1 MSEDFDITKLTDEEL
16 RTLAGIEPPPS
27 PARPASGAEPMT
39 TPFTKKAPAEG
50 QIWEGIKGQLASP
63 GIAVARALKLE
74 GAEDVARQ
82 HGEHMAE
89 VRRSPSG
96 AFGSTLAN
104 VGLGVAVPAIRA
116 ASLPGLVGASA
127 VGGALEG
134 AQDYGEGKP
143 ALPGAVRG
151 AAGTAAANVVLSAGA
166 KLVNAGLKKAG
177 ASGRW
182 SSPKDEYIY
191 DFAKSKGVD
200 LRPGDVPGHPVLRG
214 IENVHAGPVGNAGL
228 EKQMAQLEQALFADG
243 NKLLEGFGR
252 ADAAI
257 KDASQRLWAPVNEL
271 AAQGTT
277 AVRPLAT
284 RNALAEVL
292 DKYPKVLTRIDNV
305 QLQSRLADI
314 ASARTEKQLPALTF
328 QEVRELQQAVGP
340 EMAKMER
347 QALNG
352 TITKDEATSLKKL
365 YGSLHTDLQRWG
377 NHGSNQKAYAAYKE
391 ANDVYKR
398 DILPWQENDIVRKW
412 KRGDYDDHNEILLRD
427 LTAPV
432 SRTQQNKLLDYLA
445 QTDHDATGYV
455 EMVRMA
461 NRAAK
466 GLVRG
471 TEEPGLPLG
480 LATLMAPKLAAA
492 RAGAHA
498 ASGRSWATP
507 LVGAAPDVGGKRVMG
522 GLSALGGLSWD
533 NVGSPDRSR

>member
-50 QIWEGIKGQLASP
+50 RIWEGIKGQLASP

-74 GAEDVARQ
+74 DAEDVARQ
-82 HGEHMAE
+82 HGERMAE

-151 AAGTAAANVVLSAGA
+151 AAGTAAANVALSAGA
-166 KLVNAGLKKAG
+166 KLANAGLKRAG
-177 ASGRW
+177 ATGRW
-182 SSPKDEYIY
+182 SSPTDEYIY

-200 LRPGDVPGHPVLRG
+200 LRPGDLTGHPLARG
-214 IENVHAGPVGNAGL
+214 IENVHAGPLGNAGL
-228 EKQMAQLEQALFADG
+228 EKQMVQLEQALFGEG
-243 NKLLEGFGR
+243 NQILNGLGR
-252 ADAAI
+252 AQKAI
-257 KDASQRLWAPVNEL
+257 DEANGRLWAPVYEL
-271 AAQGTT
+271 AEQGTT
-277 AVRPLAT
+277 RIRPLGA
-284 RNALAEVL
+284 RNALVEISE
-292 DKYPKVLTRIDNV
+292 KYPKILNRIDNA
-305 QLQSRLADI
+305 QLQDRLAAI
-314 ASARTEKQLPALTF
+314 MEAPTEKALPGLTF
-328 QEVRELQQAVGP
+328 REVRELQQAIGP
-340 EMAKMER
+340 EVAKMEK
-347 QALNG
+347 QVLNG
-352 TITKDEATSLKKL
+352 TITKDEASSIKRL
-365 YGSLHTDLQRWG
+365 YGALHGDITRWG
-377 NHGSNQKAYAAYKE
+377 THGSNQKAYNAYKE
-391 ANDVYKR
+391 ANEVYKK
-398 DILPWQENDIVRKW
+398 DILPWEKNDIVHKW
-412 KRGDYDDHNEILLRD
+412 KRGDYDNHNEALLRD
-427 LTAPV
+427 LTAPA
-432 SRTQQNKLLDYLA
+432 SRSQQNNLLWYLGH
-445 QTDHDATGYV
+445 TDHDATGYV

-466 GLVRG
+466 GLARG
-471 TEEPGLPLG
+471 TEEPGVPLG

-507 LVGAAPDVGGKRVMG
+507 LAGASPDIGGKRMMG
-522 GLSALGGLSWD
+522 GLTAAGGLSWD
-533 NVGSPDRSR
+533 NVGAPEGGR